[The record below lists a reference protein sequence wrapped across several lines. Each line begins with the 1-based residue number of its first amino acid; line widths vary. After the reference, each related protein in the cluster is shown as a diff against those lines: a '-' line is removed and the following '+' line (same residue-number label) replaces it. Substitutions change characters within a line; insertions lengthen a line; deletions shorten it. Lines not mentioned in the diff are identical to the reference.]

1 MKKILLGWVCALC
14 TLSLHA
20 QKTKIQVL
28 DAHTQDV
35 VPYATIDKLKD
46 PGIQPGRTYSDNNG
60 EAELEPGRYMISS
73 AFYQASTTEVPAGHK
88 GVYRVYLSA
97 YNNALGPVTIWSGR
111 GTQEGDAF
119 AQQIEVIPAREIAA
133 ASQPTSAELLSQSGK
148 IFVQKSQLGGGS
160 PVMRGFEASRVLFV
174 IDGVRQNNAIYRA
187 GHLQNVLRIDNS
199 ILDRVELVYGPYS
212 TAYGSDALG
221 GVMHFYTKNPA
232 LSIDKKFGTSGNAYL
247 RYSTA
252 YNEKTGHFDINLAG
266 KNFGSL
272 TSVTFSHFGDLVQ
285 GNITPRNSPRYW
297 DRTFTVKRINGQ
309 DSAVAN
315 ANTNRQTGSGYYQY
329 DLLQKFRVKGK
340 RSDHVVNLQY
350 SNSSNVNRYDRL
362 TETQDNGAPR
372 FAEWYYG
379 PEQRLLGSY
388 RVTLHHR
395 NKAYDYATITAAYQ
409 NIKESR
415 HSRNFQAANRTSRYE
430 QLHIGTVNGDFVKN
444 KGKHTISYG
453 FELGYNRVLSS
464 AERINVNTGAVSA
477 ASTRYPDGGSHYYS
491 AALYAM
497 HTWNISSKLVL
508 NDGIRLNYVGIRSLF
523 RDTVFFPFLNGT
535 ATQNNIAPTAM
546 VGLNYLPGH
555 GWKIKALAS
564 TGFRSPNVDDLGRVF
579 DSNLGE
585 IVIIPNKN
593 IQPEYTVNMDL
604 GISKRVNAHFLVE
617 VNGFFTYML
626 NAVQLRPYSING
638 QDSLEYDGT
647 VSRIW
652 ANQNT
657 GRAFITGMNLNMEA
671 RFNGNFSMQQ
681 TFTYTYG
688 RVIDSVLVP
697 MDHIAPF
704 FGRTS
709 VVYEGKKWRSEFYVL
724 YQGAKA
730 LRDYSASGED
740 NLQYATPEGMPGWY
754 TLNLR
759 ASYSPV
765 PQFQVQLACEN
776 LLDRRYRVFASG
788 ISAPGRNLSITLR
801 ARW

>member
-1 MKKILLGWVCALC
+1 MKKCLLGWICALC
-14 TLSLHA
+14 ALSLHA
-20 QKTKIQVL
+20 QYTKIQVL
-28 DAHTQDV
+28 DAHTQEP
-35 VPYATIDKLKD
+35 VPHAQIRILTGQGVQ
-46 PGIQPGRTYSDNNG
+46 PGIAYTNNKG
-60 EAELEPGRYMISS
+60 EGELLPGRYLVYSS
-73 AFYQASTTEVPAGHK
+73 FYQASTTDISAVLK
-88 GVYRVYLSA
+88 GVQRVYLYA
-97 YNNALGPVTIWSGR
+97 YNNGLSPVTVWSGR
-111 GTQEGDAF
+111 SVNNRDSL

-148 IFVQKSQLGGGS
+148 VFVQKSQLGGGS

-199 ILDRVELVYGPYS
+199 ILERVELIYGPAS

-221 GVMHFYTKNPA
+221 GVMHFYTKNPT
-232 LSIDKKFGTSGNAYL
+232 LSVDKKFSTSGNAYL

-252 YNEKTGHFDINLAG
+252 YNEKTGHFDIDLSG
-266 KNFGSL
+266 KTFGSL
-272 TSVTFSHFGDLVQ
+272 TSVTFSHFGDLRQ
-285 GNITPRNSPRYW
+285 GNITPKNSPRYW

-315 ANTNRQTGSGYYQY
+315 PNTNRQTGSGYYQY
-329 DLLQKFRVKGK
+329 DLMQKFLFLSNKAN
-340 RSDHVVNLQY
+340 HVVNLQF

-362 TETQDNGAPR
+362 TETDASGTPR
-372 FAEWYYG
+372 FGEWYYG
-379 PEQRLLGSY
+379 PEQRLLASY
-388 RVTLHHR
+388 KVVLNHHK
-395 NKAYDYATITAAYQ
+395 KAYDYATITAAYQ
-409 NIKESR
+409 NIRESR
-415 HSRNFQAANRTSRYE
+415 HSRNFQAPNRTSRYE
-430 QLHIGTVNGDFVKN
+430 QLHIGTVNGDFVKRHGN
-444 KGKHTISYG
+444 HHISYG
-453 FELGYNRVLSS
+453 FEVAYNRVLST

-497 HTWNISSKLVL
+497 HTWNISRKLVL
-508 NDGIRLNYVGIRSLF
+508 NDGIRINYAGIRSLF
-523 RDTVFFPFLNGT
+523 RDTVFFPFLQGT
-535 ATQNNIAPTAM
+535 TTQNNIAPTAM
-546 VGLNYLPGH
+546 VGLNYMPESS
-555 GWKIKALAS
+555 WKLRALAS
-564 TGFRSPNVDDLGRVF
+564 TGFRAPNVDDLGRVF

-593 IQPEYTVNMDL
+593 IQPEYTINMDL
-604 GISKRVNAHFLVE
+604 GISKRVNAHFLIE
-617 VNGFFTYML
+617 LNGFFTYML
-626 NAVQLRPYSING
+626 NAVQLRPYSVNG

-657 GRAFITGMNLNMEA
+657 GKAFITGLNLNMEA

-709 VVYEGKKWRSEFYVL
+709 LIYEGKKWRAEAYAL

-765 PQFQVQLACEN
+765 PQFQVQMACEN
-776 LLDRRYRVFASG
+776 LLDRRYRTFASG
-788 ISAPGRNLSITLR
+788 ISSPGRNFSVTLR

>member
-1 MKKILLGWVCALC
+1 MKKILLGWICALC
-14 TLSLHA
+14 TQSFYA
-20 QKTKIQVL
+20 QTIKIQVL
-28 DAHTQDV
+28 DAHTQDAI
-35 VPYATIDKLKD
+35 PYASIDKLTD
-46 PGIQPGRTYSDNNG
+46 PAVHSNRTYSDSNG
-60 EAELEPGRYMISS
+60 EAELSAGKYLIYSS
-73 AFYQASTTEVPAGHK
+73 FYQGSTVTISESHK
-88 GVYRVYLSA
+88 DVQRIYLYA
-97 YNNALGPVTIWSGR
+97 YNNALRPVLIFSGR
-111 GTQEGDAF
+111 GISNRDSF

-148 IFVQKSQLGGGS
+148 VFVQKSQLGGGS

-199 ILDRVELVYGPYS
+199 ILDRVELIYGPYS

-221 GVMHFYTKNPA
+221 GVMHFYTKNPR
-232 LSIDKKFGTSGNAYL
+232 LSIGKKFSSSGNAYL

-266 KNFGSL
+266 RKFGSL
-272 TSVTFSHFGDLVQ
+272 TSVTFSHFGDLMQ
-285 GNITPRNSPRYW
+285 GNITPKNSPRYW

-315 ANTNRQTGSGYYQY
+315 TNTNRQTGSGYYQY
-329 DLLQKFRVKGK
+329 DLLQKFMIPGK
-340 RSDHVVNLQY
+340 RSNHVINLQY

-362 TETQDNGAPR
+362 TETSASGAPR

-379 PEQRLLGSY
+379 PEQRLMGSY
-388 RVTLHHR
+388 RLTLVNP
-395 NKAYDYATITAAYQ
+395 NKAYSYASITAAYQ

-415 HSRNFQAANRTSRYE
+415 HSRNFKAPNRTSRYE
-430 QLHIGTVNGDFVKN
+430 QLHIGTLNGDFVKIL
-444 KGKHTISYG
+444 GKHHISYG
-453 FELGYNRVLSS
+453 FELAYNRVLSS
-464 AERINVNTGAVSA
+464 AERININTGAVSA

-497 HTWNISSKLVL
+497 HTWKISPKLVL
-508 NDGIRLNYVGIRSLF
+508 NDGIRLNYIGIRSLF
-523 RDTVFFPFLNGT
+523 SDTVFFPFLQGT

-546 VGLNYLPGH
+546 LGLNYMPGRQ
-555 GWKIKALAS
+555 WKLRALAS

-579 DSNLGE
+579 DSNAGE

-604 GISKRVNAHFLVE
+604 GISKRYSDHFLIE
-617 VNGFFTYML
+617 LNGFFTYML

-647 VSRIW
+647 LSRIW

-657 GRAFITGMNLNMEA
+657 GKAFITGLNLNMEA
-671 RFNGNFSMQQ
+671 RFSGNFSIQQ

-688 RVIDSVLVP
+688 RVIDSVLTP

-709 VVYEGKKWRSEFYVL
+709 FIYEGKKWRAEAYAL
-724 YQGAKA
+724 YQGAKS

-759 ASYSPV
+759 ASYSPI
-765 PQFQVQLACEN
+765 PQFQIQLACEN
-776 LLDRRYRVFASG
+776 LLDRRYRAFASG

>member
-1 MKKILLGWVCALC
+1 MKKFLLGWMCALC
-14 TLSLHA
+14 SISLNA
-20 QKTKIQVL
+20 QLIKIQVL
-28 DAHTQDV
+28 DAHTHDPIPFAQISLLTEGPVQPNV
-35 VPYATIDKLKD
+35 VYT
-46 PGIQPGRTYSDNNG
+46 RSNG
-60 EAELEPGRYMISS
+60 ETELEPGRYHIYSS
-73 AFYQASTTEVPAGHK
+73 FYQISTVTIPASHT
-88 GVYRVYLSA
+88 GVFRVVLYA
-97 YNNALGPVTIWSGR
+97 YNNALAPVTIWSGR
-111 GTQEGDAF
+111 STQNSDQF
-119 AQQIEVIPAREIAA
+119 AQQIEVIPAREIAV

-160 PVMRGFEASRVLFV
+160 PVMRGFEASRVLFM

-199 ILDRVELVYGPYS
+199 ILERVELIYGPAS

-232 LSIDKKFGTSGNAYL
+232 LSVDKKFSTSGNAYL

-266 KNFGSL
+266 KKFGSL
-272 TSVTFSHFGDLVQ
+272 TSVTFSHFGDLMQ
-285 GNITPRNSPRYW
+285 GNITPKNSPRYW

-315 ANTNRQTGSGYYQY
+315 PNTNRQTGSGYYQY
-329 DLLQKFRVKGK
+329 DLLQKFLIRDK
-340 RSDHVVNLQY
+340 RSTHTVNLQY
-350 SNSSNVNRYDRL
+350 SNSSQVNRYDRL
-362 TETQDNGAPR
+362 TETNASGTPR

-388 RVTLHHR
+388 RVLMNHH
-395 NKAYDYATITAAYQ
+395 KKMYDYATITAAYQ
-409 NIKESR
+409 HIKESR

-430 QLHIGTVNGDFVKN
+430 QLHIGTLNGDFTKIHGDHN
-444 KGKHTISYG
+444 ISYG
-453 FELGYNRVLSS
+453 FELGYNRVLST

-497 HTWNISSKLVL
+497 HTWKISPKLAL
-508 NDGIRLNYVGIRSLF
+508 NDGIRITYVGIRSLF
-523 RDTVFFPFLNGT
+523 RDTVFFPFLQGNT
-535 ATQNNIAPTAM
+535 TQNNVAPTAM
-546 VGLNYLPGH
+546 IGLNYMPGSS
-555 GWKIKALAS
+555 WKLRALAS

-604 GISKRVNAHFLVE
+604 GISKRMNGHFLVE
-617 VNGFFTYML
+617 LNGFFTYML
-626 NAVQLRPYSING
+626 NAVQLRPYSVNG

-657 GRAFITGMNLNMEA
+657 GRAFITGVNMNIEA

-709 VVYEGKKWRSEFYVL
+709 LIYERNKWRAEAYAQ

-759 ASYSPV
+759 ASYSPI

-776 LLDRRYRVFASG
+776 LLDRRYRTFASG
-788 ISAPGRNLSITLR
+788 ISAPGRNFSVTLR